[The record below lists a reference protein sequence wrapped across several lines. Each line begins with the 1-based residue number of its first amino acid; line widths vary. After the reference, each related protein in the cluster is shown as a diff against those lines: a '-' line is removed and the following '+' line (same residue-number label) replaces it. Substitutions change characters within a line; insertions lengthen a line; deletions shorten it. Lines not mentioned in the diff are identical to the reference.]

1 MPLKPPLQEQSE
13 PVKPLITLIH
23 FYLRTAEPSQSQQ
36 LQHSPCIVVLGLS
49 MSSSCISL
57 QSEPSP

>member
-1 MPLKPPLQEQSE
+1 MPLKPPQEQGE
-13 PVKPLITLIH
+13 PAKPLIALIH

-36 LQHSPCIVVLGLS
+36 LQYFPSIVVLGLS
-49 MSSSCISL
+49 MSTLCTSL